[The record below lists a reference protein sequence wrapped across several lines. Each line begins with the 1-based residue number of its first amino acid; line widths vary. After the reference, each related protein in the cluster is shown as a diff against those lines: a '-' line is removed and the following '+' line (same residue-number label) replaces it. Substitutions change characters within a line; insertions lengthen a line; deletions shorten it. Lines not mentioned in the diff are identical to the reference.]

1 MHRHRLISP
10 RTTPRLTP
18 RRLALR
24 LRLAAVICCLG
35 AGAAPSEAHD
45 TWFERQAN
53 AAAPGPQLALGTG
66 NRYPVMESGVDA
78 KYLAR
83 QGCWVAG
90 SAGDP
95 PQAPMTRVRDDPKAL
110 LLQAP
115 PRAHTCWAQLQ
126 PFTLQMTPDKVA
138 LYLREIQAPAAVQQ
152 TWAAQKAAGLAWTEQ
167 YTKHARIA
175 LPPPA
180 QGPGDGP
187 GSWAQPVD
195 MAMDLLVQLPQ
206 PDTLLRSGNTLQV
219 QLLRG
224 GQPLAGQAL
233 ELQSAA
239 TGVAAGTG
247 RNLGGAVG
255 LWRRTDAQGRA
266 SWPALAAGAWLVRGT
281 ELRLAAPGAG
291 HGQRWESDFITLA
304 FEVLP

>member
-1 MHRHRLISP
+1 
-10 RTTPRLTP
+10 
-18 RRLALR
+18 LAQR
-24 LRLAAVICCLG
+24 LRLAAVICCLA

-66 NRYPVMESGVDA
+66 NRYPLMETGVDV
-78 KYLAR
+78 KYIAR

-95 PQAPMTRVRDDPKAL
+95 PQAPMTRVRDNPQAL

-115 PRAHTCWAQLQ
+115 PQAHTCWAQLQ
-126 PFTLQMTPDKVA
+126 PFVLQMGPEKVA

-152 TWAAQKAAGLAWTEQ
+152 AWAAQKAAGLAWTEQ
-167 YTKHARIA
+167 YTKYARIA
-175 LPPPA
+175 LPPPRQA
-180 QGPGDGP
+180 SDDHT
-187 GSWAQPVD
+187 GSWNQPVD
-195 MAMDLLVQLPQ
+195 IGMDLLVQLPQ
-206 PDTLLRSGNTLQV
+206 IGVPLRSGNALQV
-219 QLLRG
+219 QLLRN
-224 GQPLAGQAL
+224 GQPVAGQAL

-239 TGVAAGTG
+239 TSVAAGTG

-266 SWPALAAGAWLVRGT
+266 SWPGLGAGAWLVRGT
-281 ELRLAAPGAG
+281 ELRLAAPGAS

-304 FEVLP
+304 FDVLP